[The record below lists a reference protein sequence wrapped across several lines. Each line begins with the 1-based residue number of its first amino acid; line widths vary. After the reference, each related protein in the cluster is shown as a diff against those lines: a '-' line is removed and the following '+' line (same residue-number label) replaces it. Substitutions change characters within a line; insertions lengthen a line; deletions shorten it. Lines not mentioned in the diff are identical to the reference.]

1 MMDYKGYQA
10 TVEFDAESKAFH
22 GEVINIR
29 DVITFRGTS
38 VRELQRELAA
48 SVEDY
53 LAFCAERG
61 EDPERP
67 YSGRFLVRV
76 PPEVHRAVAIAAA
89 RAGRSLN
96 SWVAERLERAV
107 GARLRRA
114 RSAGRVENK

>member
-1 MMDYKGYQA
+1 MMEYKGYQA
-10 TVEFDAESKAFH
+10 RVEFDADSRTFH

-53 LAFCAERG
+53 LAFCTERG

-76 PPEVHRAVAIAAA
+76 PPEVHRAAAIAAA

-107 GARLRRA
+107 GR
-114 RSAGRVENK
+114 

>member
-1 MMDYKGYQA
+1 MREYKGYHA
-10 TVEFDAESKAFH
+10 KVEYDPESTSFH
-22 GEVINIR
+22 GEVIDIR

-38 VRELQRELAA
+38 VRELRKELAA

-61 EDPERP
+61 EAPERP

-76 PPEVHRAVAIAAA
+76 SPDMHRAVVLEAA

-96 SWVAERLERAV
+96 SWVTERLARAV
-107 GARLRRA
+107 RRTA
-114 RSAGRVENK
+114 RSTGRTGGV